1 MDEKARKA
9 EELMEERART
19 RGPNGHKQI
28 MTEEPVGERPA
39 ESVDLKPCTVCGQV
53 TTGDICAFCK
63 LADQIKRHAV
73 PPDADRVVE

>member
-1 MDEKARKA
+1 VPQSGDGHESAHGRRPHSPPRTPSKACA
-9 EELMEERART
+9 F
-19 RGPNGHKQI
+19 
-28 MTEEPVGERPA
+28 
-39 ESVDLKPCTVCGQV
+39 CGQV